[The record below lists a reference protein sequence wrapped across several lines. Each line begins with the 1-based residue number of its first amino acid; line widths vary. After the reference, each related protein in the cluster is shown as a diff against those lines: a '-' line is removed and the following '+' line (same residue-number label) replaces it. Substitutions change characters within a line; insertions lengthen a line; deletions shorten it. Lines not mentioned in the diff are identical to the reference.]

1 MKTYVE
7 YRKQVEEAL
16 SGQLRSL
23 GEIPDILLKAMEYSL
38 LAGGKRL
45 RAVLL
50 LASCEAIGGDTGKA
64 LPFAC
69 ALEMIHTYSLIH
81 DDLPAMDND
90 DLRRGQL
97 TNHRKFGE
105 DVAILAGDGLLSAAM
120 ELMARQSAQLAKAGD
135 CAGVLA
141 MEAIARH
148 AGVTGMVAGQTMD
161 VTGEGTKPT
170 ADKVR
175 YIHLHKTADLLTAP
189 VEAGLAAGGRDA
201 GSGEIWLRVRAA
213 PRHGVPDG
221 GRPAGRHWYGGS
233 AGQER
238 WQGRRGREADVD
250 CHSRHRGHTR
260 GRGTG
265 NGLGGGCG
273 SENRRR
279 YEIFANPCTKH
290 PEQSTIR
297 DRIRA
302 LAPD

>member
-1 MKTYVE
+1 MKTYAE

-120 ELMARQSAQLAKAGD
+120 ELMARQAAKLAKAGD
-135 CAGVLA
+135 CSGVLA

-161 VTGEGTKPT
+161 VTGDGVSQGNE
-170 ADKVR
+170 R
-175 YIHLHKTADLLTAP
+175 
-189 VEAGLAAGGRDA
+189 GGR
-201 GSGEIWLRVRAA
+201 
-213 PRHGVPDG
+213 
-221 GRPAGRHWYGGS
+221 
-233 AGQER
+233 
-238 WQGRRGREADVD
+238 REKLV
-250 CHSRHRGHTR
+250 
-260 GRGTG
+260 
-265 NGLGGGCG
+265 
-273 SENRRR
+273 
-279 YEIFANPCTKH
+279 
-290 PEQSTIR
+290 
-297 DRIRA
+297 
-302 LAPD
+302 

>member
-1 MKTYVE
+1 MKTYAE

-120 ELMARQSAQLAKAGD
+120 ELMARQAAKLAKVGD
-135 CAGVLA
+135 CSGVLA

-148 AGVTGMVAGQTMD
+148 AGVTGMVVTKLDGTAKGGVVIAVSNTLKIPVKFVGVGEQMD
-161 VTGEGTKPT
+161 
-170 ADKVR
+170 
-175 YIHLHKTADLLTAP
+175 DLMAFDAHSF
-189 VEAGLAAGGRDA
+189 VEAL
-201 GSGEIWLRVRAA
+201 I
-213 PRHGVPDG
+213 
-221 GRPAGRHWYGGS
+221 
-233 AGQER
+233 
-238 WQGRRGREADVD
+238 
-250 CHSRHRGHTR
+250 
-260 GRGTG
+260 
-265 NGLGGGCG
+265 
-273 SENRRR
+273 
-279 YEIFANPCTKH
+279 
-290 PEQSTIR
+290 
-297 DRIRA
+297 
-302 LAPD
+302 

>member
-1 MKTYVE
+1 MKTYAE
-7 YRKQVEEAL
+7 YRKMVEDAL

-23 GEIPDILLKAMEYSL
+23 GEIPEILLQAMEYSL

-50 LASCEAIGGDTGKA
+50 LAACETVGGDVDKA

-90 DLRRGQL
+90 DLRRGKL
-97 TNHRKFGE
+97 TNHRMFGE

-120 ELMARQSAQLAKAGD
+120 ELMARQAAALAKAGD
-135 CAGVLA
+135 CSGVLA

-161 VTGEGTKPT
+161 VTGEGMKPT

-189 VEAGLAAGGRDA
+189 VEAGLLLAGATQEQVASGCAYGQHLGMAFQMVDDLLDVVGTEETLGKSVGKDVAEEKLTWIAIRGLEGTREDAAREIECAAEAAQKIGG
-201 GSGEIWLRVRAA
+201 
-213 PRHGVPDG
+213 
-221 GRPAGRHWYGGS
+221 
-233 AGQER
+233 
-238 WQGRRGREADVD
+238 DVKFLQ
-250 CHSRHRGHTR
+250 T
-260 GRGTG
+260 
-265 NGLGGGCG
+265 L
-273 SENRRR
+273 
-279 YEIFANPCTKH
+279 A
-290 PEQSTIR
+290 QSTLNR
-297 DRIRA
+297 VQ
-302 LAPD
+302 

>member
-1 MKTYVE
+1 MKTYAE

-23 GEIPDILLKAMEYSL
+23 GEIPDILLTAMEYSL

-135 CAGVLA
+135 CSGALA

-161 VTGEGTKPT
+161 VTSEGTQPT

-189 VEAGLAAGGRDA
+189 VEAGLLLAGATQDQVQYGCEYGQHLGMAFQMVDDLLDVCLLYTSPSPRDC
-201 GSGEIWLRVRAA
+201 S
-213 PRHGVPDG
+213 
-221 GRPAGRHWYGGS
+221 
-233 AGQER
+233 
-238 WQGRRGREADVD
+238 
-250 CHSRHRGHTR
+250 
-260 GRGTG
+260 
-265 NGLGGGCG
+265 
-273 SENRRR
+273 
-279 YEIFANPCTKH
+279 
-290 PEQSTIR
+290 
-297 DRIRA
+297 
-302 LAPD
+302 

>member
-1 MKTYVE
+1 MKTYAE

-64 LPFAC
+64 LPFSC

-135 CAGVLA
+135 CSGVLA
-141 MEAIARH
+141 IGARC
-148 AGVTGMVAGQTMD
+148 ARWTFRWRAPQRWIRRISTGGIVA
-161 VTGEGTKPT
+161 
-170 ADKVR
+170 
-175 YIHLHKTADLLTAP
+175 
-189 VEAGLAAGGRDA
+189 
-201 GSGEIWLRVRAA
+201 RV
-213 PRHGVPDG
+213 
-221 GRPAGRHWYGGS
+221 
-233 AGQER
+233 
-238 WQGRRGREADVD
+238 
-250 CHSRHRGHTR
+250 
-260 GRGTG
+260 
-265 NGLGGGCG
+265 
-273 SENRRR
+273 
-279 YEIFANPCTKH
+279 F
-290 PEQSTIR
+290 
-297 DRIRA
+297 
-302 LAPD
+302 

>member
-1 MKTYVE
+1 MKTYAE

-23 GEIPDILLKAMEYSL
+23 GEIPDILLTAMEYSL

-120 ELMARQSAQLAKAGD
+120 ELMARQAAKLAKMG
-135 CAGVLA
+135 
-141 MEAIARH
+141 EA
-148 AGVTGMVAGQTMD
+148 
-161 VTGEGTKPT
+161 
-170 ADKVR
+170 
-175 YIHLHKTADLLTAP
+175 
-189 VEAGLAAGGRDA
+189 
-201 GSGEIWLRVRAA
+201 
-213 PRHGVPDG
+213 
-221 GRPAGRHWYGGS
+221 
-233 AGQER
+233 
-238 WQGRRGREADVD
+238 
-250 CHSRHRGHTR
+250 
-260 GRGTG
+260 
-265 NGLGGGCG
+265 
-273 SENRRR
+273 
-279 YEIFANPCTKH
+279 
-290 PEQSTIR
+290 
-297 DRIRA
+297 
-302 LAPD
+302 